1 MAGRTVID
9 YRDIDESIFFTYQ
22 YKYRHVNIRN
32 YFHVDKKFDTTCI
45 KLGKKTKTERNKMT
59 GLFIWTIKNI

>member
-32 YFHVDKKFDTTCI
+32 YFHVDKKFDTI
-45 KLGKKTKTERNKMT
+45 KLGKKKQKQ
-59 GLFIWTIKNI
+59 K